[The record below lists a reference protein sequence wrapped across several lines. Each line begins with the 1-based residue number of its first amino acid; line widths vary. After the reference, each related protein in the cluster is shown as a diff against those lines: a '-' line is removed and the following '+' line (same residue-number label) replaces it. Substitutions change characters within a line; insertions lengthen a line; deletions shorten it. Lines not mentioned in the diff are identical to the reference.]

1 MVGAHL
7 AAKLF
12 ELAREAARERMLP
25 AVRIVQWVGA
35 RLGYLI
41 WVDLRCEHMP
51 RGVTVSHASDQ
62 VRRQTGAMK
71 AWTEREQSRTEGIE
85 MNSRSSS
92 AIELTLAAAGSTSV
106 RGTDAT
112 GTAR

>member
-62 VRRQTGAMK
+62 GRRH
-71 AWTEREQSRTEGIE
+71 WRNESLEREQSRTEGIE
-85 MNSRSSS
+85 MNTRSSS